1 MHPQQRC
8 RCIWALAAVGHNPG
22 RSWLVDFAAATFT
35 REAAA
40 KMQPGDLSDALWA
53 LYSLEQLDNNQQG
66 SSAAG
71 SGATAAA
78 AAASPDQQEDVS
90 SSLLTVQLM
99 QLLGK
104 KLDRHVVEL
113 QAQQILRL
121 LLLAEGA
128 LDVVPSYSL
137 PKGVADQLS
146 QVLSARAAI
155 VAESTG
161 VIGLVWASA
170 RLGLRL
176 HIMTL
181 DQFCKRMYAQLES
194 MSAADMARGFWASEK
209 LGYR

>member
-22 RSWLVDFAAATFT
+22 RPWLADFAAAAFT

-40 KMQPGDLSDALWA
+40 QLQPGDLSDAVWA
-53 LYSLEQLDNNQQG
+53 LYSLEQLDNNNTD
-66 SSAAG
+66 S
-71 SGATAAA
+71 AAA
-78 AAASPDQQEDVS
+78 AAVPASGQQQQADSSSSS
-90 SSLLTVQLM
+90 SSLLTEQLL

-104 KLDRHVVEL
+104 KLDRRVVEL
-113 QAQQILRL
+113 QAQQVLRL

-128 LDVVPSYSL
+128 LAVVPSYSL

-146 QVLSARAAI
+146 KVLSARAAV

-161 VIGLVWASA
+161 VIGLVWAA
-170 RLGLRL
+170 AKLGLRL
-176 HIMTL
+176 HITTL
-181 DQFCKRMYAQLES
+181 DQFCKRMYAQLPG
-194 MSAADMARGFWASEK
+194 MSASDMARGFWASEK

>member
-22 RSWLVDFAAATFT
+22 QSWLVDFAAAAFT

-40 KMQPGDLSDALWA
+40 QLQPGDLSDALWA

-66 SSAAG
+66 SAAAETC
-71 SGATAAA
+71 ATAA
-78 AAASPDQQEDVS
+78 SQDQQADASSSS
-90 SSLLTVQLM
+90 SSLLTMQLM

-146 QVLSARAAI
+146 QVLSARAAV

-161 VIGLVWASA
+161 VIGLMWASA

-181 DQFCKRMYAQLES
+181 DQFCKRMYSQLES

>member
-1 MHPQQRC
+1 MQPQQRC

-22 RSWLVDFAAATFT
+22 RSWLVDFAAAAFT
-35 REAAA
+35 RETAAQL
-40 KMQPGDLSDALWA
+40 QPGDLSDALWA
-53 LYSLEQLDNNQQG
+53 LYSLEQLDTHQQV
-66 SSAAG
+66 SATVAAAG
-71 SGATAAA
+71 
-78 AAASPDQQEDVS
+78 PDQQSDASSSSSSS

-99 QLLGK
+99 QQLSK
-104 KLDRHVVEL
+104 KLDRRVVEL
-113 QAQQILRL
+113 QGLQILRL

-146 QVLSARAAI
+146 QVLSARAAV

-161 VIGLVWASA
+161 VIGLVWAAA

-176 HIMTL
+176 HIITL
-181 DQFCKRMYAQLES
+181 DQFCKRIYSQLGS
-194 MSAADMARGFWASEK
+194 MTAADMARGFWASEK

>member
-8 RCIWALAAVGHNPG
+8 RCIWALAAAGHNPG
-22 RSWLVDFAAATFT
+22 RPWLADFAAVAFT

-40 KMQPGDLSDALWA
+40 QLQPGDLSDAVWA
-53 LYSLEQLDNNQQG
+53 LYSLEQLDNSSSSRSTTAVADSQEQQAAD
-66 SSAAG
+66 SS
-71 SGATAAA
+71 S
-78 AAASPDQQEDVS
+78 SS
-90 SSLLTVQLM
+90 SSLLSVQLM
-99 QLLGK
+99 QLLGR
-104 KLDRHVVEL
+104 KLDRRVVEL
-113 QAQQILRL
+113 QAQQVLRL

-128 LDVVPSYSL
+128 LAVVPSYSL

-146 QVLSARAAI
+146 QVLSARAAV

-161 VIGLVWASA
+161 VIGLVWAAA

-176 HIMTL
+176 HITTL
-181 DQFCKRMYAQLES
+181 DQFCKKMYAQLET